1 MFLNERLLLKLLITG
16 GAGFIGSN
24 FTKLVTQNSNL
35 HFDKVT
41 VLDNLTYAGNLD
53 NIKNYKDKIEFI
65 KGDIRDRNLLLN
77 LTKRVDAIVN
87 FAAESHV
94 DRSIKSS
101 NIFMETNILG
111 LHNLLECAKLNGIE
125 NFVQVSTDEV
135 YGSIQSGT
143 FNENSAL
150 NPSSPYAASKS
161 SADLLALSYF
171 KTYDLKI
178 KITRSSNNYGPMQYT
193 EKMIPLFITNLIQG
207 KRLPI
212 YGSGLNIRDWLYVED
227 NCEAILRV
235 LEHGQPGRI
244 YNIGA
249 GIEMSNLEIAS
260 LIMKKMKIN
269 RDMVEHVPDRKGHD
283 FRYSIDSARIK
294 NELGFSATTLLDE
307 GLEKTI
313 SWYKTNFKVIN

>member
-1 MFLNERLLLKLLITG
+1 LKLLITG

-24 FTKLVTQNSNL
+24 FTNLVTQNSNL
-35 HFDKVT
+35 NFDKIT

-65 KGDIRDRNLLLN
+65 KGDIRDRNLLLS
-77 LTKRVDAIVN
+77 LTKQVDAIVN

-125 NFVQVSTDEV
+125 SFVQVSTDEV
-135 YGSIQSGT
+135 YGSIKSGT
-143 FNENSAL
+143 FTENSAL
-150 NPSSPYAASKS
+150 NPSSPYAASKA

-171 KTYDLKI
+171 KTYDLNI
-178 KITRSSNNYGPMQYT
+178 KITRSSNNYGPMQYP
-193 EKMIPLFITNLIQG
+193 EKMIPLFITNLIQR
-207 KRLPI
+207 KKLPI

-249 GIEMSNLEIAS
+249 GTEMSNLEIAS

-269 RDMVEHVPDRKGHD
+269 QKMVEHVPDRKGHD
-283 FRYSIDSARIK
+283 FRYSIDSSRIK
-294 NELGFSATTLLDE
+294 NELGFSATTLLGE
-307 GLEKTI
+307 GLEKTV
-313 SWYKTNFKVIN
+313 SWYQNNFKIIN

>member
-1 MFLNERLLLKLLITG
+1 MKLLITG

-24 FTKLVTQNSNL
+24 FTKLVTQNSNF
-35 HFDKVT
+35 HFDKVI

-65 KGDIRDRNLLLN
+65 KGDIRDRKLLQN
-77 LTKRVDAIVN
+77 LTKRIDAIVN

-150 NPSSPYAASKS
+150 NPSSPYAASKA

-207 KRLPI
+207 KKLPI

-227 NCEAILRV
+227 NCKAILRV
-235 LEHGQPGRI
+235 LEHGLPGRI

-249 GIEMSNLEIAS
+249 GIEMSNLEIAIM
-260 LIMKKMKIN
+260 IMKKMNIN
-269 RDMVEHVPDRKGHD
+269 RDMVEHVTDRKGHD
-283 FRYSIDSARIK
+283 FRYSIDSSRIK
-294 NELGFSATTLLDE
+294 NELGFSATTLLGE

-313 SWYKTNFKVIN
+313 LWYKSNFKVID

>member
-1 MFLNERLLLKLLITG
+1 MITG

-24 FTKLVTQNSNL
+24 FTKLVTQNSNF
-35 HFDKVT
+35 HFDKVI

-65 KGDIRDRNLLLN
+65 KGDIRDRKLLQN
-77 LTKRVDAIVN
+77 LTKRIDAIVN

-150 NPSSPYAASKS
+150 NPSSPYAASKA

-207 KRLPI
+207 KKLPI

-227 NCEAILRV
+227 NCKAILRV
-235 LEHGQPGRI
+235 LEHGLPGRI

-249 GIEMSNLEIAS
+249 GIEMSNLEIAIM
-260 LIMKKMKIN
+260 IMKKMNIN
-269 RDMVEHVPDRKGHD
+269 RDMVEHVTDRKGHD
-283 FRYSIDSARIK
+283 FRYSIDSSRIK
-294 NELGFSATTLLDE
+294 NELGFSATTLLGE

-313 SWYKTNFKVIN
+313 LWYKSNFKVID

>member
-1 MFLNERLLLKLLITG
+1 LKLLITG

-35 HFDKVT
+35 NFDKVT

-65 KGDIRDRNLLLN
+65 KGDIRDRNLLLS
-77 LTKRVDAIVN
+77 LTRRVDAIVN

-125 NFVQVSTDEV
+125 SFVQVSTDEV
-135 YGSIQSGT
+135 YGSIKSGT

-150 NPSSPYAASKS
+150 NPSSPYAASKA

-171 KTYDLKI
+171 KTYDLNI
-178 KITRSSNNYGPMQYT
+178 KITRSSNNYGPMQYP
-193 EKMIPLFITNLIQG
+193 EKIIPLFITNLIQR
-207 KRLPI
+207 KKLPI

-249 GIEMSNLEIAS
+249 GIELSNLEIAS

-269 RDMVEHVPDRKGHD
+269 QEMVEYVPDRKGHD
-283 FRYSIDSARIK
+283 FRYSIDSSRIK

-313 SWYKTNFKVIN
+313 LWYKTNFKVIN

>member
-1 MFLNERLLLKLLITG
+1 LITG

-35 HFDKVT
+35 NFDKVT

-65 KGDIRDRNLLLN
+65 KGDIRDRNLLLS
-77 LTKRVDAIVN
+77 LTRRVDAIVN

-125 NFVQVSTDEV
+125 SFVQVSTDEV
-135 YGSIQSGT
+135 YGSIKSGT

-150 NPSSPYAASKS
+150 NPSSPYAASKA

-171 KTYDLKI
+171 KTYDLNI
-178 KITRSSNNYGPMQYT
+178 KITRSSNNYGPMQYP
-193 EKMIPLFITNLIQG
+193 EKIIPLFITNLIQR
-207 KRLPI
+207 KKLPI

-249 GIEMSNLEIAS
+249 GIELSNLEIAS

-269 RDMVEHVPDRKGHD
+269 QEMVEYVPDRKGHD
-283 FRYSIDSARIK
+283 FRYSIDSSRIK
-294 NELGFSATTLLDE
+294 NELGFSATTLLGE

-313 SWYKTNFKVIN
+313 SWYQTNFKIIN

>member
-1 MFLNERLLLKLLITG
+1 MITG

-24 FTKLVTQNSNL
+24 FTKLVTQNSNF
-35 HFDKVT
+35 HFDKVI

-65 KGDIRDRNLLLN
+65 KGDIRDRKLLQN
-77 LTKRVDAIVN
+77 LTKRIDAIVN

-150 NPSSPYAASKS
+150 NPSSPYAASKA

-207 KRLPI
+207 KKLPI

-227 NCEAILRV
+227 NCKAILRV
-235 LEHGQPGRI
+235 LEHGLPGRI

-249 GIEMSNLEIAS
+249 GIEMSNLEIAIM
-260 LIMKKMKIN
+260 IMKKMNIN
-269 RDMVEHVPDRKGHD
+269 RDMVEHVTDRKGHD
-283 FRYSIDSARIK
+283 FRYSIDSSRIK
-294 NELGFSATTLLDE
+294 NELGFSATTLLGE

-313 SWYKTNFKVIN
+313 LWYKSNFKVIN

>member
-1 MFLNERLLLKLLITG
+1 MKLLITG

-24 FTKLVTQNSNL
+24 FTNLVTQNSNL
-35 HFDKVT
+35 NFDKIT

-65 KGDIRDRNLLLN
+65 KGDIRDRNLLLS
-77 LTKRVDAIVN
+77 LTKQVDAIVN

-125 NFVQVSTDEV
+125 SFVQVSTDEV
-135 YGSIQSGT
+135 YGSIKSGT
-143 FNENSAL
+143 FTENSAL
-150 NPSSPYAASKS
+150 NPSSPYAASKA

-171 KTYDLKI
+171 KTYDLNI
-178 KITRSSNNYGPMQYT
+178 KITRSSNNYGPMQYP
-193 EKMIPLFITNLIQG
+193 EKMIPLFITNLIQR
-207 KRLPI
+207 KKLPI

-249 GIEMSNLEIAS
+249 GTEMSNLEIAS

-269 RDMVEHVPDRKGHD
+269 QKMVEHVPDRKGHD
-283 FRYSIDSARIK
+283 FRYSIDSSRIK
-294 NELGFSATTLLDE
+294 NELGFSATTLLGE
-307 GLEKTI
+307 GLEKTV
-313 SWYKTNFKVIN
+313 SWYQNNFKIIN